1 MSTAQKKALRNHRR
15 RLRDQGLVRLEV
27 QASEADAPLLRA
39 LARALLHEPEKAAL
53 LRRQLRATMG
63 TPEGEGLKA
72 LLAAAPLEGI
82 EISCSRDPGR
92 VIDL

>member
-1 MSTAQKKALRNHRR
+1 MSTAQKKALRKHRR

-27 QASEADAPLLRA
+27 QASEADAPLIRA
-39 LARALLHEPEKAAL
+39 LARALLNEPEKAAL

-63 TPEGEGLKA
+63 RPEGEGLKA

-82 EISCSRDPGR
+82 EISRSRDLGR

>member
-15 RLRDQGLVRLEV
+15 RLRDQGLVRVEV
-27 QASEADAPLLRA
+27 QASEADAALIRA
-39 LARALLHEPEKAAL
+39 LARALLREPEKAAL
-53 LRRQLRATMG
+53 LRRQLQTTMG
-63 TPEGEGLKA
+63 TGEGAGLKA

-82 EISCSRDPGR
+82 DILRSGDWGR